1 MNKCPAWPIISSTR
15 RRAIVGGWIEDAEKM
30 TPEELLESLPNA
42 WADDVTGMAKELDSA
57 FSERMPERIV
67 SNPVLGNPDLN
78 IGSDGDGDLILDDCL
93 VDIKATVN
101 PRVSQA
107 VLHQVVCHALLDRED
122 RFSIRKTGLYMARQ
136 GHILPG
142 RKCDEKGRGVR

>member
-1 MNKCPAWPIISSTR
+1 M
-15 RRAIVGGWIEDAEKM
+15 
-30 TPEELLESLPNA
+30 ESLPNA
-42 WADDVTGMAKELDSA
+42 WADDVTGVAKRLDSA

-67 SNPVLGNPDLN
+67 SNPVLGNPDRN
-78 IGSDGDGDLILDDCL
+78 IGADGDLILDDCL

-101 PRVSQA
+101 PKVSQA
-107 VLHQVVCHALLDRED
+107 MLHQVVRYSLLDRED

-142 RKCDEKGRGVR
+142 RKCDEKGREVR

>member
-1 MNKCPAWPIISSTR
+1 
-15 RRAIVGGWIEDAEKM
+15 M

-42 WADDVTGMAKELDSA
+42 WAGDVTGMAKKLDSA

-78 IGSDGDGDLILDDCL
+78 IGADGGLILDDCL
-93 VDIKATVN
+93 VDIKDTVN

-107 VLHQVVCHALLDRED
+107 MLHQVVCHALLDRED

-136 GHILPG
+136 ERLLPG
-142 RKCDEKGRGVR
+142 RKCDEKGREVR